1 MARVFRSQ
9 KGQAR
14 LQQESGPFSRHR
26 EECIVA
32 RRLMGFYRGLGGEV
46 FESCMVGGS
55 KQEVA
60 QRKDRQEI
68 LDNWRDPLKAL
79 HL

>member
-1 MARVFRSQ
+1 
-9 KGQAR
+9 
-14 LQQESGPFSRHR
+14 
-26 EECIVA
+26 
-32 RRLMGFYRGLGGEV
+32 MGFYRGLGGEV